1 MFYTA
6 EFRKGARNLKDSAS
20 YGLLGWANTHPYV
33 FYNDDNARAILGV
46 IGASAFLKSERWNK
60 YIVECIL
67 RFML

>member
-1 MFYTA
+1 MGNKKYSSSSENIIDYMFYTA

-46 IGASAFLKSERWNK
+46 IGASAF
-60 YIVECIL
+60 
-67 RFML
+67 